1 MHSTA
6 RKDNVTLGPLTLAFT
21 GARNDTVSKNRVSI
35 TIMAMRILR
44 GVLALTFVAAFG
56 VLTAGGAQA
65 QDRVWVQIEAH
76 QSLAAAEQRVRAYS
90 QLVENVNGFQAT
102 TGLYAV
108 ALGPY
113 ELDLGQLVLQQ
124 LLAQGLIPRDSFLE
138 DGDLY
143 ATQFFPVGTDT
154 LQGEGAVTTEAAVT
168 EAPAAE
174 EFAVVEE
181 EPAPVEI
188 PDETPQEARQSEGQL
203 TREERDQLQIAL
215 QWFGFY
221 TGGIDG
227 AFGPGTRG
235 SMEAYQIDRGMEPT
249 GILTTRQRAQLLSE
263 YNGELAALGMQNVLD
278 QRAGIQ
284 MDLPMAMVGFDSYNF
299 PFSQYEEINDSGVRV
314 MLISQ
319 PGDRATLFG
328 LYEIMQTLEIVPL
341 EGERERQGD
350 SFLLTGQS
358 ADLRSH
364 TEARL
369 VGGAVKGFT
378 LIWEPSADDQ
388 IARVLPMMQASF
400 QAVDGALDP
409 AAVPEGLDE
418 SIDMVSGLTV
428 RSPDLVRTGFFLDAQ
443 GTVLTTTE
451 VAGQCQ
457 QILIDNA
464 YDASVAFRN
473 DALGIVVLRPT
484 QALAPLGFAR
494 MADAPARLRSDIA
507 VAGYPFGGALSAAS
521 TSFGRLADLR
531 GVNGEETVQR
541 LEVATADTE
550 AGGPVLDVTGNVIG
564 MVLPGTVEGRTL
576 PNEVTLALRSD
587 QLIGLLQEAGVG
599 LTVAQPAGAL
609 NRENLSREA
618 ADMTVRVSCWN

>member
-1 MHSTA
+1 MTS
-6 RKDNVTLGPLTLAFT
+6 
-21 GARNDTVSKNRVSI
+21 NDRVSK

-44 GVLALTFVAAFG
+44 GVLTLTFVAAFG
-56 VLTAGGAQA
+56 LLTTGGAQA

-113 ELDLGQLVLQQ
+113 EPDLGQLVLQQ

-143 ATQFFPVGTDT
+143 ASQFFPVGSNV
-154 LQGEGAVTTEAAVT
+154 LQGDGAAATEAAIDGDGTQEEPAT
-168 EAPAAE
+168 EE
-174 EFAVVEE
+174 VAVVEPE
-181 EPAPVEI
+181 PEPAAI
-188 PDETPQEARQSEGQL
+188 PDETPQEARQSEAQL

-221 TGGIDG
+221 NGGIDG

-235 SMEAYQIDRGMEPT
+235 SMQAYQESRGMEPT
-249 GILTTRQRAQLLSE
+249 GVLTTRQRAQLNGE
-263 YNGELAALGMQNVLD
+263 YNAELAALGMRNVLD

-284 MDLPMAMVGFDSYNF
+284 MDLPMAMVAFDSYNF
-299 PFSQYEEINDSGVRV
+299 PFAQYEEVGDSGVRIL
-314 MLISQ
+314 LISQ

-328 LYEIMQTLEIVPL
+328 LYEIMQTLDIVPL

-358 ADLRSH
+358 PDLRSH

-428 RSPDLVRTGFFLDAQ
+428 RRPDLVRTGFFLDAQ

-451 VAGQCQ
+451 VIGQCQ

-464 YDASVAFRN
+464 YEASVTYRD
-473 DALGIVVLRPT
+473 DALGIAVLQPN
-484 QALAPLGFAR
+484 QALAPLGFAQ
-494 MADAPARLRSDIA
+494 MAQTPARLRADIA

-541 LEVATADTE
+541 LDVSTADTE
-550 AGGPVLDVTGNVIG
+550 AGGPVLDVSGNVIG

-576 PNEVTLALRSD
+576 PDEVTLALRAD
-587 QLIGLLQEAGVG
+587 QMLGLLQEAGVG
-599 LTVAQPAGAL
+599 VTVAQPAGAL

>member
-1 MHSTA
+1 MVK
-6 RKDNVTLGPLTLAFT
+6 RFLPGL
-21 GARNDTVSKNRVSI
+21 
-35 TIMAMRILR
+35 
-44 GVLALTFVAAFG
+44 LALTFVAVFG
-56 VLTAGGAQA
+56 LTTTATAQA

-76 QSLAAAEQRVRAYS
+76 VTQGAAEERMRAYT
-90 QLVENVNGFQAT
+90 QLVENVNGFRAT
-102 TGLYAV
+102 TGLYAIG
-108 ALGPY
+108 LGPY
-113 ELDLGQLVLQQ
+113 ERELGQLVLQQ

-143 ATQFFPVGTDT
+143 ASQFFPAGVNT
-154 LQGEGAVTTEAAVT
+154 LDGSEAVVPDAAEAAVEEEEVIVDGPVVVDEGEEEVAAVT
-168 EAPAAE
+168 EEAAPE
-174 EFAVVEE
+174 PEVVLE
-181 EPAPVEI
+181 
-188 PDETPQEARQSEGQL
+188 ETPQEARQSEAQL
-203 TREERDQLQIAL
+203 TREERDALQIAL

-227 AFGPGTRG
+227 QFGPGTRA
-235 SMEAYQIDRGMEPT
+235 SMSAYQESRGMEVS
-249 GILTTRQRAQLLSE
+249 GVLTTRQRAQLLDE
-263 YNGELAALGMQNVLD
+263 YNGELSALGMQNILD

-284 MDLPMAMVGFDSYNF
+284 IDLPMAMVDFDSYNF
-299 PFSQYEEINDSGVRV
+299 PFAQYEEINDSGVRV
-314 MLISQ
+314 LLISQ

-341 EGERERQGD
+341 EGERQRQGD

-358 ADLRSH
+358 ASLRSH

-378 LIWEPSADDQ
+378 LIWEPSADAQ
-388 IARVLPMMQASF
+388 MERVLPMMQASF
-400 QAVDGALDP
+400 TAVAGSLDP

-428 RSPDLVRTGFFLDAQ
+428 RTPDLVRTGFFLDGQ

-451 VAGQCQ
+451 VVGQCD
-457 QILIDNA
+457 QILIDNV
-464 YDASVAFRN
+464 YPSSVVYR
-473 DALGIVVLRPT
+473 DDGLGVAVLQPD

-494 MADAPARLRSDIA
+494 LADVPGRLRADIA

-521 TSFGRLADLR
+521 TTFGTLADLR
-531 GVNGEETVQR
+531 GVNGETNVQR
-541 LEVATADTE
+541 LEVATADSE

-576 PNEVTLALRSD
+576 PEEVTLALRAD
-587 QLIGLLQEAGVG
+587 QLVSLLQEAGIGVS
-599 LTVAQPAGAL
+599 VAQPAGAL

-618 ADMTVRVSCWN
+618 ADMTVRISCWN

>member
-1 MHSTA
+1 
-6 RKDNVTLGPLTLAFT
+6 
-21 GARNDTVSKNRVSI
+21 
-35 TIMAMRILR
+35 MAMRFLQ
-44 GVLALTFVAAFG
+44 GLFTLTFVAFF
-56 VLTAGGAQA
+56 TAVSSTGAQA

-76 QSLAAAEQRVRAYS
+76 PNLATAEQRVRAYS
-90 QLVENVNGFQAT
+90 QLVENVNGFRAT

-113 ELDLGQLVLQQ
+113 DPATGQQVLQQ
-124 LLAQGLIPRDSFLE
+124 LLGQGLIPRDSFLE

-143 ATQFFPVGTDT
+143 ATQFFPVAATGLEADT
-154 LQGEGAVTTEAAVT
+154 TATEATADETVET
-168 EAPAAE
+168 VAAP
-174 EFAVVEE
+174 
-181 EPAPVEI
+181 EPEPVI
-188 PDETPQEARQSEGQL
+188 PDETPQEARQSEAQL

-235 SMEAYQIDRGMEPT
+235 SMQAYQESRGMEPS
-249 GILTTRQRAQLLSE
+249 GILTTRQRAQLLDE
-263 YNGELAALGMQNVLD
+263 YQGELAALGMRNVID
-278 QRAGIQ
+278 QRAGVQI
-284 MDLPMAMVGFDSYNF
+284 DLPMAMVRFDSYNF
-299 PFSQYEEINDSGVRV
+299 PFAQYEEVGDSGVRV

-328 LYEIMQTLEIVPL
+328 LYEIMQTLDIVPL
-341 EGERERQGD
+341 EGARERQGD

-378 LIWEPSADDQ
+378 LIWEPSADEQ
-388 IARVLPMMQASF
+388 MERVLPMMQASF
-400 QAVDGALDP
+400 AAIDGALDP

-428 RSPDLVRTGFFLDAQ
+428 RRPDIVRTGFFLDAN

-451 VAGQCQ
+451 AVGQCGQ
-457 QILIDNA
+457 VLIDNA
-464 YDASVAFRN
+464 YEATVAYR
-473 DALGIVVLRPT
+473 DEALGIAILTPN
-484 QALAPLGFAR
+484 QQLAPLGFAQIS
-494 MADAPARLRSDIA
+494 AQPARLRADIA

-521 TSFGRLADLR
+521 TSFGSLAELR
-531 GVNGEETVQR
+531 GVNGEDTVQR
-541 LEVATADTE
+541 LDVTTADTE
-550 AGGPVLDVTGNVIG
+550 AGGPVLDITGNVIG
-564 MVLPGTVEGRTL
+564 MVLPGTVGERTL
-576 PNEVTLALRSD
+576 PSEVTLALRAD
-587 QLIGLLQEAGVG
+587 RLIEVLQAAGVG
-599 LTVAQPAGAL
+599 VTLAQPAGAM

>member
-1 MHSTA
+1 MQ
-6 RKDNVTLGPLTLAFT
+6 
-21 GARNDTVSKNRVSI
+21 
-35 TIMAMRILR
+35 ILR
-44 GVLALTFVAAFG
+44 GALALAFVAAFG
-56 VLTAGGAQA
+56 LLTSGKATA

-113 ELDLGQLVLQQ
+113 EPDLGQLVLQQ
-124 LLAQGLIPRDSFLE
+124 LLAQGLIPRDAFIE

-143 ATQFFPVGTDT
+143 ASQFFPVGANT
-154 LQGEGAVTTEAAVT
+154 LQGDAAAATEAAVEEGEAVQPAT
-168 EAPAAE
+168 ETPAV
-174 EFAVVEE
+174 AVVEE
-181 EPAPVEI
+181 EPEPVAI
-188 PDETPQEARQSEGQL
+188 PDETPQQARQSEAQL

-221 TGGIDG
+221 NGAIDG
-227 AFGPGTRG
+227 AFGPGTRA
-235 SMEAYQIDRGMEPT
+235 SMQAYQESRGMELT
-249 GILTTRQRAQLLSE
+249 GVLTTRQRAQLLNE
-263 YNGELAALGMQNVLD
+263 YNGELAALGMQNMFD

-284 MDLPMAMVGFDSYNF
+284 IDLPMAMVEFDSYNF
-299 PFSQYEEINDSGVRV
+299 PFAQYEEINDSGVRV

-358 ADLRSH
+358 STLRSH

-378 LIWEPSADDQ
+378 LIWEPSADEQ

-400 QAVDGALDP
+400 QATDGALDP
-409 AAVPEGLDE
+409 ASVPEGLDE

-428 RSPDLVRTGFFLDAQ
+428 RRPDMVRTGFFLDAQ

-451 VAGQCQ
+451 VAGQCE

-464 YDASVAFRN
+464 YDASVTFRD
-473 DALGIVVLRPT
+473 DALGIVVLRPN
-484 QALAPLGFAR
+484 QALAPLGFAQFSE
-494 MADAPARLRSDIA
+494 APARLRSDIA
-507 VAGYPFGGALSAAS
+507 VAGYPFGGALSSAS
-521 TSFGRLADLR
+521 TTFGRLADLR

-541 LEVATADTE
+541 LDVATADTE
-550 AGGPVLDVTGNVIG
+550 AGGPVLDQTGTVIG

-576 PNEVTLALRSD
+576 PEEVTLALRSD
-587 QLIGLLQEAGVG
+587 QLVPVLREAGVG
-599 LTVAQPAGAL
+599 VTIAQSAGAM

-618 ADMTVRVSCWN
+618 ADISVRVSCWN